1 MAEYLLWVWIFYAKF
16 PGGKWENDWY
26 VGLGH
31 KNMNDKDLH
40 FGIIN
45 IQMIIKANG
54 TVKVILEKYV

>member
-1 MAEYLLWVWIFYAKF
+1 
-16 PGGKWENDWY
+16 
-26 VGLGH
+26 
-31 KNMNDKDLH
+31 MNDKDLH